1 MLSRQVYQG
10 GDGGKVYVPLEN
22 RCRILADNTPRCARM
37 LSWKYAQM
45 SGEAVRAD
53 LRQNHSVPMSVKH
66 IQRTFDEVGEVLK
79 EKEAEWGY
87 EMPVLQQEVA
97 CIAIGCD
104 GTTAPLRSEGF
115 KEVMVGSITFYN
127 SAGERLESIYTACSP
142 EKDKPTFAAIF
153 AQEIEEVKRHYPKA
167 CYQGLADGAAWNW
180 NFLEP
185 RTDVQLTDFF
195 HASSYLAGAAEDI
208 FRKGEERKAW
218 LDKAAHK
225 LKHEPGGAEAALRE
239 LESSPKR
246 DKEKVGRAITYFTNQ
261 LDRMNYSEFL
271 EKKRPIGSG
280 ITEAACKT
288 MVNQRLCNSG
298 MRWHGDAMDKILM
311 ARCLIYSS
319 DRWKQF
325 WNKVDRYGYNR
336 TS

>member
-1 MLSRQVYQG
+1 MSRQVYQRG
-10 GDGGKVYVPLEN
+10 EGGKTYVPLES

-45 SGEAVRAD
+45 SGGAVRED
-53 LRQNHSVPMSVKH
+53 LAQNHAVHMGTKH
-66 IQRTFDEVGEVLK
+66 IQRTFDQVGEVLK

-87 EMPVLQQEVA
+87 ELPAIKEEVA
-97 CIAIGCD
+97 CIAVSCD
-104 GTTAPLRSEGF
+104 GTTAPVRGEGF
-115 KEVMVGSITFYN
+115 KEVMVGSITFYD
-127 SAGERLESIYTACSP
+127 SEGERLDSIYAACAP

-153 AQEIEEVKRHYPKA
+153 GQEIEEVKRHYPRV

-195 HASSYLAGAAEDI
+195 HASGYVASAAEAM
-208 FRKGEERKAW
+208 FRKKEERKAW
-218 LDKAAHK
+218 LDKTAHQ
-225 LKHEPGGAEAALRE
+225 LKHEAGGARAILQHM
-239 LESSPKR
+239 ESSPQR
-246 DKEKVGRAITYFTNQ
+246 GKEKVGKAITYFTNQ
-261 LDRMNYSEFL
+261 LDRMDYSGFL

-280 ITEAACKT
+280 VTEAACKT
-288 MVNQRLCNSG
+288 LVNQRLCNSG
-298 MRWHGDAMDKILM
+298 MRWHSDAIDKILM